1 MQRSRRIA
9 VLATTCLLSAVAGA
23 TTLTV
28 LAGNAG
34 AANPS
39 CTIPPTPGPTPTPTP
54 SGSQVSCQITDSDVV
69 QPANLSVM
77 VKVART
83 DNNNDIV
90 DWIVGWQ
97 SQCYDSGGGSLGY
110 DSGRQA
116 GNIGPASEGT
126 ELVQV
131 GTASNAY
138 KCTVTVGLSAVLTG
152 SEGMSM
158 TLQYTS
164 LAPSPSASAT
174 PSPSAS
180 HPGLVKGYA
189 GKCVDDTGN
198 SRTRGAKAVI
208 WTCSTTDHAERWT
221 LVGGQLRLN
230 GLCLSS
236 RGDAANGTAVIL
248 WTCNQSWG
256 EIWEHMKDGAVANKE
271 QDGALCLTDPTYAKK
286 NGTQLILAYCRN
298 TSNQHWS
305 VP

>member
-9 VLATTCLLSAVAGA
+9 VLATACALAAVASATAFTVAA
-23 TTLTV
+23 TT
-28 LAGNAG
+28 AS

-39 CTIPPTPGPTPTPTP
+39 CTVPSASSPTPTPAP
-54 SGSQVSCQITDSDVV
+54 SGTQVTCEITDTDVD

-77 VKVART
+77 VKLART

-90 DWIVGWQ
+90 DWEVAWD
-97 SQCYDSGGGSLGY
+97 SQCYNSSGGSLGY

-131 GTASNAY
+131 GTANNAY
-138 KCTVTVGLSAVLTG
+138 TCTVHVYLNAVLTG

-158 TLQYTS
+158 ELQYTS
-164 LAPSPSASAT
+164 LAPSPTASAT

-180 HPGLVKGYA
+180 RPGLVKGYD
-189 GKCVDDTGN
+189 GKCVDDAKN
-198 SRTRGAKAVI
+198 SRSKGAKAVI
-208 WTCSTTDHAERWT
+208 WSCSTKDHAEQWT

-248 WTCNQSWG
+248 YTCNQSWG
-256 EIWEHMKDGAVANKE
+256 EIWEHVKNGSVANKE
-271 QDGALCLTDPTYAKK
+271 QDWALCLTDPKYAKK
-286 NGTQLILAYCRN
+286 NGTQLILASCRN

>member
-9 VLATTCLLSAVAGA
+9 VLATACAIAAVASA
-23 TTLTV
+23 TAFTV
-28 LAGNAG
+28 AATAAS

-39 CTIPPTPGPTPTPTP
+39 CTVPPASSPTPTPAP
-54 SGSQVSCQITDSDVV
+54 SGTQFTCEITDTDVD
-69 QPANLSVM
+69 QPANLSVT
-77 VKVART
+77 VKLART

-90 DWIVGWQ
+90 DWEVAWD
-97 SQCYDSGGGSLGY
+97 SQCYNSSGASLGY

-131 GTASNAY
+131 GTANNAY
-138 KCTVTVGLSAVLTG
+138 TCTVHVYLNAVLTS

-158 TLQYTS
+158 ELQYTS
-164 LAPSPSASAT
+164 LAPSSSPSAT

-180 HPGLVKGYA
+180 RPGVIKGYD
-189 GKCVDDTGN
+189 GKCVDDAKN
-198 SRTRGAKAVI
+198 SRNKGAKAVI
-208 WTCSTTDHAERWT
+208 WSCSTKDHAEQWT

-248 WTCNQSWG
+248 YTCNQSQG
-256 EIWEHMKDGAVANKE
+256 EIWEHLKNGSVANKE
-271 QDGALCLTDPTYAKK
+271 QDGALCLTDPNYAKK
-286 NGTQLILAYCRN
+286 NGTQLILATCRN
-298 TSNQHWS
+298 TSDQHWS
-305 VP
+305 MP